1 MQGMSFHEIDNL
13 LNKKSGF
20 VGLSGETD
28 LRAVLLRREQ
38 GDERAAAAYEVRP
51 CCCAAQPQS
60 VPCLLKIARLGGRQ
74 GSLSRMSAKY
84 LERRTGC
91 SAWLEGA
98 EGPGVP

>member
-20 VGLSGETD
+20 VGLSGATD
-28 LRAVLLRREQ
+28 LRAVLQRREQ

-51 CCCAAQPQS
+51 CCCTAQPQS
-60 VPCLLKIARLGGRQ
+60 VPCLREIARLGGRQ
-74 GSLSRMSAKY
+74 GSLSSVTARY

-91 SAWLEGA
+91 SAWLEA
-98 EGPGVP
+98 PEGPGVP